1 LIIHSEIIPGLFFPT
16 IIEEFVAQ
24 LRADSILIPAGN
36 SWRLDAGRWLCW
48 QTTFTLP
55 ETTHDLVSWALR
67 NLSAE
72 ARHLL
77 DVLAVAGQGR
87 ALLHLQAER
96 IRACLLAAS
105 DDWLQA
111 KACFAKTVEQAT
123 NLDLPLEIARTQAC
137 QVLVDVDHQAYAELR
152 ALKLLQ

>member
-1 LIIHSEIIPGLFFPT
+1 LIIHSEIIPDLFFPT

-55 ETTHDLVSWALR
+55 ETTHDLISWALR

-87 ALLHLQAER
+87 ALLHLHPGLPAGRQR
-96 IRACLLAAS
+96 KLA
-105 DDWLQA
+105 
-111 KACFAKTVEQAT
+111 
-123 NLDLPLEIARTQAC
+123 LPKQWSKPQTWTSR
-137 QVLVDVDHQAYAELR
+137 
-152 ALKLLQ
+152 LK